1 MLGEAATLVL
11 QFGEEFGSDEAR
23 KAVDRLEEAETV
35 GAVELDFTRCRHVDV
50 GAMTLV
56 ALAASRLGGSVRARG
71 LTRHDHRILEYL
83 GVRLPG
89 AARPDPRG

>member
-1 MLGEAATLVL
+1 MLGEAARLVL
-11 QFGEEFGSDEAR
+11 EFGEEFGSDEAR
-23 KAVDRLEEAETV
+23 VAVARLEEAEAV

-56 ALAASRLGGSVRARG
+56 ALAASRLGGKVCARG

-83 GVRLPG
+83 GVRLAG
-89 AARPDPRG
+89 AARPDAGG